1 VGDPERIPR
10 TAKVSRVTAQ
20 PWTCILFDLDGT
32 ITDSATGITSSLI
45 HTLEV
50 MGRPTP
56 TPVELLEFI
65 GPPIMDGFAALG
77 IPVDERQTALE
88 IYRKQY
94 HDHGAFDSS
103 LYEGVPD
110 VLRAVHAA
118 GIPLALATS
127 KPESQAKR
135 ILAHYGL
142 DDLFTFIGGASDD
155 EVRSEKE
162 DVVRYVLDNLRTLEV
177 DLGMIVMVGDRTH
190 DVVGARANG
199 VPTISVEWGYGSP
212 AEWVGAIAIAR
223 SPEDLHSAL
232 LG

>member
-1 VGDPERIPR
+1 M
-10 TAKVSRVTAQ
+10 TAA
-20 PWTCILFDLDGT
+20 PWTCVLFDLDGT

-56 TPVELLEFI
+56 TPAELLEFI

-77 IPVDERQTALE
+77 IPIEERGRALE
-88 IYRKQY
+88 IYRQQY
-94 HDHGAFDSS
+94 HDHGAFDSR
-103 LYEGVPD
+103 LYDGVPD
-110 VLRAVHAA
+110 VLRAVKAA
-118 GIPLALATS
+118 GMPLALATS

-155 EVRSEKE
+155 EVRSEKK
-162 DVVRYVLDNLRTLEV
+162 DVVSYVLENLRELEI
-177 DLGMIVMVGDRTH
+177 DLGRLVMVGDRSH
-190 DVVGARANG
+190 DVEGAHANG

-212 AEWVGAIAIAR
+212 AEWVGAIAIVD
-223 SPEDLHSAL
+223 SPAALQGKL

>member
-1 VGDPERIPR
+1 M
-10 TAKVSRVTAQ
+10 
-20 PWTCILFDLDGT
+20 LFDLDGT

-77 IPVDERQTALE
+77 IPADERMNALE

-103 LYEGVPD
+103 LYDGVPD
-110 VLRAVHAA
+110 VLRAVEAA

-135 ILAHYGL
+135 ILDHYGL
-142 DDLFTFIGGASDD
+142 DDLFVFIGGASDD
-155 EVRSEKE
+155 EVRSEKK
-162 DVVRYVLDNLRTLEV
+162 DVVSYVLENLRALDI
-177 DLGMIVMVGDRTH
+177 DLGNIVMVGDRSH
-190 DVVGARANG
+190 DVEGAHANG

-212 AEWVGAIAIAR
+212 AEWVGAIAIAG
-223 SPEDLHSAL
+223 SPAELQRNL